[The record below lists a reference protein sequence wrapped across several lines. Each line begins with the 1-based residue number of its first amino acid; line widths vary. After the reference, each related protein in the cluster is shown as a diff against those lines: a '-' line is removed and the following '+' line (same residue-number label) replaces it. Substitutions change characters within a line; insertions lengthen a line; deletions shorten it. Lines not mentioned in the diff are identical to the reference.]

1 MEQLRSKYG
10 GERTTLRPLFLSLI
24 LPALAVPAMAQDAKQ
39 DVEKLAAAYQQCVNK
54 HGPAWVAALYSKD
67 GVQVNPGGVFPDI
80 KTVYEQNF
88 KNGEDRIEIK
98 VGHISP
104 LSNDLVL
111 ADGETDI
118 FFKNDKGETNKVTVF
133 WTGVDIRENG
143 QLKIRMLTAAP
154 KPEPT
159 KEASADKK

>member
-1 MEQLRSKYG
+1 MVLRRAELCLTK
-10 GERTTLRPLFLSLI
+10 RAA
-24 LPALAVPAMAQDAKQ
+24 PAVAEDARK
-39 DVEKLAAAYQQCVNK
+39 AALNK
-54 HGPAWVAALYSKD
+54 HDPACVASLYSKD

-80 KTVYEQNF
+80 KAVYEQNF
-88 KNGEDRIEIK
+88 KNGEDRIDIRT
-98 VGHISP
+98 GHISP

-111 ADGETDI
+111 ADGEVDI
-118 FFKNDKGETNKVTVF
+118 FFKNDKGETNKLTFF

-143 QLKIRMLTAAP
+143 QMKVRMLTAAP